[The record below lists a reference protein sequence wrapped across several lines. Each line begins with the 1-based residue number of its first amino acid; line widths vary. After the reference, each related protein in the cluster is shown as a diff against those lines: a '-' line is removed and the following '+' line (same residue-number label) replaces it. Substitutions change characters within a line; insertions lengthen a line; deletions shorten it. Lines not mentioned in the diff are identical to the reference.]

1 MELHSHDD
9 VGLEN
14 AGAVCVCIRLDEDGN
29 AFERRVRTMICMR
42 CERFAE
48 GSDNMDKQV
57 NRLDLRS
64 LQYLNPLPHVH
75 SHRCRES
82 LLREGQVPGRSCS
95 VPAAAPTRLR
105 LEGRPAGIW
114 LYAVS

>member
-14 AGAVCVCIRLDEDGN
+14 ADAVCVCIRLDEDGN

-48 GSDNMDKQV
+48 GSDNMDRQME
-57 NRLDLRS
+57 RLDLLLTVS
-64 LQYLNPLPHVH
+64 QSSAPC

-82 LLREGQVPGRSCS
+82 WLRESKCRGDLEACRQQRQPGC
-95 VPAAAPTRLR
+95 VLQTCLPTGLQ
-105 LEGRPAGIW
+105 
-114 LYAVS
+114 LYVN